1 MPKALISTGL
11 TYSGPLGLQSQALI
25 SPPMSFSLVLTQIS
39 SQINRKHLF
48 KLYSSS
54 LVGSP
59 QLSGGSLL

>member
-11 TYSGPLGLQSQALI
+11 ALQALWACKARPLF
-25 SPPMSFSLVLTQIS
+25 PPMSFSLVLTQIS